1 LLFKS
6 NSALAKTYLNQTKKI
21 NKMSSIISP
30 SQLKNLPTENL
41 IILDARVG
49 KDIHQTYLN
58 HHIKGAR
65 FIDLD
70 KDLAEIGEDAAFG
83 GRHPLPDVEKF
94 AETLSN
100 LGISE
105 DSHIV
110 IYDDKNGANAAARA
124 WWMLKSFGFEKVQVL
139 DGGFQAAEK
148 EGVEFSSS
156 EEIFEKTELIKKDN
170 WLLPTSMLETV
181 ENELIN
187 NSSTVIDVRDA
198 YRYNGESEPIDLIA
212 GHIPG
217 AINIP
222 FSENLDENGN
232 FLSPEIL
239 KEKYSKLLQGKPQNL
254 IIHCGSGV
262 TACHTILALDYAGLE
277 IPNLYV
283 GSWSEW
289 SRREGKEIAKEI

>member
-1 LLFKS
+1 
-6 NSALAKTYLNQTKKI
+6 
-21 NKMSSIISP
+21 MSPIIS
-30 SQLKNLPTENL
+30 SSELKNLSSENL

-49 KDIHQTYLN
+49 KDVHQTYLEK
-58 HHIKGAR
+58 HIKGAR

-83 GRHPLPDVEKF
+83 GRHPLPDITKF
-94 AETLSN
+94 TQTLSN
-100 LGISE
+100 LGVSE

-110 IYDDKNGANAAARA
+110 IYDDKNGANAGARA
-124 WWMLKSFGFEKVQVL
+124 WWMLKSFGLETVQVL

-148 EGVEFSSS
+148 DGVEFSSG
-156 EEIFEKTELIKKDN
+156 EESFEKAPIIKKED
-170 WLLPTSMLETV
+170 WLLPVKALESV

-187 NSSTVIDVRDA
+187 HSSTVVDVRDA
-198 YRYNGESEPIDLIA
+198 YRYKGESEPIDLVA

-232 FLSPEIL
+232 FLKPEVL
-239 KEKYSKLLQGKPQNL
+239 KQKYTELLKDKPQHL

-262 TACHTILALDYAGLE
+262 TACHTILALEYAGFP
-277 IPNLYV
+277 IADLYV

-289 SRREGKEIAKEI
+289 SRREGKEIATEI

>member
-1 LLFKS
+1 MKP
-6 NSALAKTYLNQTKKI
+6 
-21 NKMSSIISP
+21 IISP
-30 SQLKNLPTENL
+30 SELKNLPSENL

-49 KDIHQTYLN
+49 KDVHQNYLN
-58 HHIKGAR
+58 KHIKGAR

-83 GRHPLPDVEKF
+83 GRHPLPNVEKF

-110 IYDDKNGANAAARA
+110 VYDDKNGSNAAARA
-124 WWMLKSFGFEKVQVL
+124 WWMLKSFGLKNVQVL
-139 DGGFQAAEK
+139 DGGFQNAEK
-148 EGVEFSSS
+148 KNIEFSSG
-156 EEIFEKTELIKKDN
+156 EESFEKSDLIKKDN
-170 WLLPTSMLETV
+170 WLLPTSTLEIV
-181 ENELIN
+181 ENELTN
-187 NSSTVIDVRDA
+187 LSSAVIDVRDA
-198 YRYNGESEPIDLIA
+198 YRYKGESEPIDLVA

-239 KEKYSKLLQGKPQNL
+239 KEKYSKLLQDKPQNL

-262 TACHTILALDYAGLE
+262 TACHTILALDYAGFP

-289 SRREGKEIAKEI
+289 SRREGKEIAREI

>member
-1 LLFKS
+1 
-6 NSALAKTYLNQTKKI
+6 
-21 NKMSSIISP
+21 MSPIISP
-30 SQLKNLPTENL
+30 SELKNLPTENL

-49 KDIHQTYLN
+49 KDVYKNYLDK
-58 HHIKGAR
+58 HLQGAR

-83 GRHPLPDVEKF
+83 GRHPLPSVEKF
-94 AETLSN
+94 AEKLSN
-100 LGISE
+100 LGVSE

-110 IYDDKNGANAAARA
+110 IYDDKNGANAGARA
-124 WWMLKSFGFEKVQVL
+124 WWMLRSFGLKNVQVL

-148 EGVEFSSS
+148 EGLKFSSG
-156 EEIFEKTELIKKDN
+156 EEIFEKFDIIKREN
-170 WLLPTSMLETV
+170 WLLPTSSLEDV
-181 ENELIN
+181 ENELVN

-198 YRYNGESEPIDLIA
+198 YRYNGESEPIDLVA

-232 FLSPEIL
+232 FLKPEIL
-239 KEKYSKLLQGKPQNL
+239 KEKYSKLLANKPENL

-262 TACHTILALDYAGLE
+262 TACHTILALEYAGFHVSK
-277 IPNLYV
+277 LYV

-289 SRREGKEIAKEI
+289 SRREGKEIAREV